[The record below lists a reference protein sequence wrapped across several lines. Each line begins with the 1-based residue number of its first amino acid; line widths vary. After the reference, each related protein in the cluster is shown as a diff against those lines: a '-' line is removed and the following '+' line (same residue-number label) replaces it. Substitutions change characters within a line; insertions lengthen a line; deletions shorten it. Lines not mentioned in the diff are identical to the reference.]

1 MKYQFIKDNLSGFS
15 VERMAKVLNVSRSGF
30 YAWGKRPRSSREI
43 ENTRLDVEI
52 KAIYEASKRRYGSV
66 KITHELENH
75 GKKYGRNRVANRMRK
90 MDIASKVRK
99 QFRVTTNSKH
109 SYPVAPNRLNRNFT
123 ASCPNQVWVSDITY
137 IRTKSG
143 WSYLTVFIDLF
154 SRIVTGWTVSTS
166 LSHEMVLEA
175 FQKAL
180 WRRKPGKGLIV
191 HSDQGVQYAC
201 DEFRET
207 LKKHGFIQSM
217 SRKGDCWD
225 NAVAE
230 SFFKT
235 VKTEWAYHVD
245 LHDIHH
251 VKREAFEYLEIF
263 YNRERLHSTLGYQ
276 SPAEYG
282 EKEYKK
288 WHNFVSIFSGQYQK
302 VRAPAQPLHLLVFT
316 NNQNTG

>member
-1 MKYQFIKDNLSGFS
+1 MKYQFIKDNSSGFS
-15 VERMAKVLNVSRSGF
+15 VERMAAVLNVSRSGF
-30 YAWGKRPRSSREI
+30 YAWLSRPRSRRAE
-43 ENTRLDVEI
+43 ENIRLDVEI
-52 KAIYEASKRRYGSV
+52 KSVYERSQGRYGSV
-66 KITHELENH
+66 KITRELLKR
-75 GKKYGRNRVANRMRK
+75 GKKYGRNRVASRMRK
-90 MDIASKVRK
+90 MGVASKVRRK
-99 QFRVTTNSKH
+99 FKATTNSKH
-109 SYPVAPNRLNRNFT
+109 NYPVAPNLLNRNFT
-123 ASCPNQVWVSDITY
+123 ASAPNEVWVGDITY

-143 WSYLTVFIDLF
+143 WTYLTVFIDLF
-154 SRIVTGWTVSTS
+154 SRIVTGWAVSTS

-245 LHDIHH
+245 LQDIHH
-251 VKREAFEYLEIF
+251 VKQEAFEYLEIF
-263 YNRERLHSTLGYQ
+263 YNRERLHATLGYQ
-276 SPAEYG
+276 SPAEYE
-282 EKEYKK
+282 EKEYNKC
-288 WHNFVSIFSGQYQK
+288 
-302 VRAPAQPLHLLVFT
+302 A
-316 NNQNTG
+316 

>member
-1 MKYQFIKDNLSGFS
+1 MKYQFIKDNHSGFS

-30 YAWGKRPRSSREI
+30 YAWGKRPRSNREI
-43 ENTRLDVEI
+43 ENARLDVEI
-52 KAIYEASKRRYGSV
+52 KAIYEASKHRYGSV
-66 KITHELENH
+66 KITCALEKR
-75 GKKYGRNRVANRMRK
+75 GKKYGRNRVANRMRR
-90 MDIASKVRK
+90 MDIASKVRRK
-99 QFRVTTNSKH
+99 FKATTNSKH
-109 SYPVAPNRLNRNFT
+109 NYPVAPNLLNRNFT
-123 ASCPNQVWVSDITY
+123 ASAPSEVWVSDITY

-143 WSYLTVFIDLF
+143 WTYLTVFIDLF
-154 SRIVTGWTVSTS
+154 SRIVTGWAVSTS

-201 DEFRET
+201 DEFRKT
-207 LKKHGFIQSM
+207 LKKHGCIQSM

-245 LHDIHH
+245 LQNSHH

-263 YNRERLHSTLGYQ
+263 YNRERLHATLGYK
-276 SPAEYG
+276 SPAEY
-282 EKEYKK
+282 EELEYKK
-288 WHNFVSIFSGQYQK
+288 C
-302 VRAPAQPLHLLVFT
+302 A
-316 NNQNTG
+316 